1 MNQPDN
7 SRPDRWLA
15 VSTSG
20 PIWSVYL
27 GPRSGE
33 GGTQVELQAPRGHAR
48 DLLGAIE
55 DLLTRAQIA
64 FGDLAGVAV
73 DSGPGSFTSLRMGLA
88 TVRALAWACNRP
100 LAAATS
106 LAALAA
112 EASAGRP
119 TDPVFSLV
127 PARRGWWYV
136 GCGTGA
142 HVAEQAVVADADLPH
157 WVRQRGHAQALAAGS
172 WPESLGAEL
181 GLRACATDAQP
192 KARWLLA
199 CMGEPGPALAV
210 MPAYLA
216 ASEAEIAKGWTAP
229 DLALEAVDR
238 CIPTRSV

>member
-1 MNQPDN
+1 MNQAENMAGDT
-7 SRPDRWLA
+7 WLA

-20 PIWSVYL
+20 PLWSVYL
-27 GPRSGE
+27 GPRSG
-33 GGTQVELQAPRGHAR
+33 GGGRQIELQAPRGHAR

-55 DLLTRAQIA
+55 QLLAEA
-64 FGDLAGVAV
+64 HLGLGDLTGVAV

-88 TVRALAWACNRP
+88 TVRALAWACHRP

-112 EASAGRP
+112 EASADQP
-119 TDPVFSLV
+119 NAQVFSLV

-136 GCGTGA
+136 GFGTGA
-142 HVAEQAVVADADLPH
+142 DIADQAVVADADLPA
-157 WVRQRGHAQALAAGS
+157 WVAQRPHQGALAAGR
-172 WPESLGAEL
+172 WPESVVSEL
-181 GLRACATDAQP
+181 GLQVTATDVQP

-199 CMGEPGPALAV
+199 CAGEAGPALSV

-216 ASEAEIAKGWTAP
+216 ASEAEIAKGWVAP

-238 CIPTRSV
+238 RSPAVSV